1 MVADTTLQP
10 DVFLAD
16 PVHSSVIFSVTSM
29 GNSTFRSSFG
39 VVRAALRLPPA
50 GPASLTGVVEVNSIS
65 ITEPPE
71 FRGHLLSDAF
81 FSAEAYPEMIF
92 DSGEVVLGEDGEAVV
107 AGEITLRGI
116 ARPVTARGR
125 WARPEADPSGRLR
138 AHLSLEAT
146 IDRREFGMTWNQE
159 LPDGQEALA
168 NLVTVTAELR
178 LVSEA

>member
-92 DSGEVVLGEDGEAVV
+92 DS
-107 AGEITLRGI
+107 
-116 ARPVTARGR
+116 
-125 WARPEADPSGRLR
+125 
-138 AHLSLEAT
+138 
-146 IDRREFGMTWNQE
+146 N
-159 LPDGQEALA
+159 
-168 NLVTVTAELR
+168 
-178 LVSEA
+178 

>member
-16 PVHSSVIFSVTSM
+16 PVHSSVIFSVTAM
-29 GNSTFRSSFG
+29 GNSIFRSSFG
-39 VVRAALRLPPA
+39 VVRAAF
-50 GPASLTGVVEVNSIS
+50 
-65 ITEPPE
+65 TEPPE
-71 FRGHLLSDAF
+71 FLGHLLSDAF

-107 AGEITLRGI
+107 AGEMTLRGI
-116 ARPVTARGR
+116 TRPVTARGR